1 MDSTRSTHNFALSY
15 DLFFYCGNWSPRD
28 LGGTDCGAI
37 VVTAV
42 LLACVSFLCRFSTST
57 DSLRLVGILTICCY
71 LVLVVKRI
79 LERM

>member
-1 MDSTRSTHNFALSY
+1 MDSTRSIHNFAPSY
-15 DLFFYCGNWSPRD
+15 DLFFCGNWFSRD
-28 LGGTDCGAI
+28 LGGTDRGAI

-42 LLACVSFLCRFSTST
+42 LLACVSFLCHFSTST
-57 DSLRLVGILTICCY
+57 DLVGILTLCCY